1 MKSVAE
7 KVCQGE
13 ESIACSK
20 RNQYSGQSIL
30 HTGRMDFGY

>member
-7 KVCQGE
+7 KVCQE
-13 ESIACSK
+13 EEGIACSK

-30 HTGRMDFGY
+30 HKGQRDVG

>member
-13 ESIACSK
+13 EGIACSK

-30 HTGRMDFGY
+30 HRGQMAFGY